1 MIVGVF
7 HPTLNLCGGAEWVAI
22 NIINNLRNHGY
33 RTVVLTNERIDHNK
47 ILKIFGI
54 RVRCDTNVV
63 FPFECFGSTDL
74 HNVYTDGLRTLI
86 LRWKCDVLID
96 TQSNALLPGVNL
108 TYIHFPL
115 FGRLEEAKVSR
126 FRIVYYFPYR
136 LYERRKAKN
145 PMRLVL
151 SNSKY
156 TSHAVKRITGADSI
170 VLYPPV
176 SKVFYASQN
185 DLQDKENVVVS
196 VARISP
202 YKRQIM
208 IPQIAGLTNKKIRFI
223 IVGLKDSSSILNQ
236 VLEYTKRNGLS
247 DRVEVFIDVSR
258 EKLLG
263 ILRTSKVFLHPARGE
278 HFGVSIAEA
287 MAAGCIPLVHNTG
300 GPREF
305 VPERW
310 RFNESKEAAQKIER
324 AILEWS
330 PNKAEEIICL
340 AQAFSEARFSAKFLE
355 TFEAYEE
362 TYLQYQPSKD

>member
-1 MIVGVF
+1 
-7 HPTLNLCGGAEWVAI
+7 
-22 NIINNLRNHGY
+22 
-33 RTVVLTNERIDHNK
+33 
-47 ILKIFGI
+47 
-54 RVRCDTNVV
+54 
-63 FPFECFGSTDL
+63 
-74 HNVYTDGLRTLI
+74 
-86 LRWKCDVLID
+86 
-96 TQSNALLPGVNL
+96 
-108 TYIHFPL
+108 
-115 FGRLEEAKVSR
+115 
-126 FRIVYYFPYR
+126 
-136 LYERRKAKN
+136 
-145 PMRLVL
+145 
-151 SNSKY
+151 
-156 TSHAVKRITGADSI
+156 
-170 VLYPPV
+170 
-176 SKVFYASQN
+176 
-185 DLQDKENVVVS
+185 
-196 VARISP
+196 
-202 YKRQIM
+202 M